1 MKKNLLSVIILALV
15 FANFVLSGIIV
26 FTLVPSTKQANELI
40 TKVCEAINLEV
51 NSGATNGLS
60 NLPVSQIATYAVNSG
75 ETMTT
80 NLTTGEDKESHYAV
94 FSVALNLNNESEEYV
109 KNNTVSISE
118 KESIILDKI
127 NAVVRSYTLEE
138 LNAEGGVE
146 KVKKDVLK
154 QLQNMFGADYIVGIS
169 FPKFNTD

>member
-15 FANFVLSGIIV
+15 FANFILSGIIV
-26 FTLVPSTKQANELI
+26 FTLVPQTKQANTLI

-60 NLPVSQIATYAVNSG
+60 NLPVNQIATYAVNAG

-80 NLTTGEDKESHYAV
+80 NLASGGSEESHYAV
-94 FSVALNLNNESEEYV
+94 FSVSLNLNNESDEYK
-109 KNNTVSISE
+109 KNNTTVIVD

-138 LNAEGGVE
+138 LNADGGME
-146 KVKKDVLK
+146 KLKKDVLK

>member
-26 FTLVPSTKQANELI
+26 FTLVPQTKQANELI

-60 NLPVSQIATYAVNSG
+60 NLPVSQIATYAVNAG
-75 ETMTT
+75 ETITT
-80 NLTTGEDKESHYAV
+80 NLATGEDKEAHFAV
-94 FSVALNLNNESEEYV
+94 FSVSLNLNNESDEYAD
-109 KNNTVSISE
+109 NNTTIIAE

-138 LNAEGGVE
+138 LNTEGGME
-146 KVKKDVLK
+146 KLKKDMLK

>member
-1 MKKNLLSVIILALV
+1 MKKNLLSVLILALV
-15 FANFVLSGIIV
+15 FVNVILSGIIV
-26 FTLVPSTKQANELI
+26 FTLVPQTKQANELI

-51 NSGATNGLS
+51 NSGATSGLS
-60 NLPVSQIATYAVNSG
+60 NLPVSQIATYAVNAG

-80 NLTTGEDKESHYAV
+80 NLAMGEDEEPHYAV
-94 FSVALNLNNESEEYV
+94 FSISLNLNNESDAYV
-109 KNNTVSISE
+109 ENTTVTISE

-127 NAVVRSYTLEE
+127 NAIVRSYTLEE
-138 LNAEGGVE
+138 LNADGGME
-146 KVKKDVLK
+146 KLKKDMLK